1 MKKEI
6 SVIVPVYNAKDT
18 LEKLVNLLDKNLIK
32 IVKNYEIILI
42 DDESKDASWNVK
54 IKLSNKN
61 KKIKG
66 LKFARK
72 LWCRY
77 CNKCWVGN
85 IKCKLSCNYIM

>member
-42 DDESKDASWNVK
+42 DDESKDASWNVIK
-54 IKLSNKN
+54 KLSNKN
-61 KKIKG
+61 KKIK
-66 LKFARK
+66 R
-72 LWCRY
+72 
-77 CNKCWVGN
+77 
-85 IKCKLSCNYIM
+85 S